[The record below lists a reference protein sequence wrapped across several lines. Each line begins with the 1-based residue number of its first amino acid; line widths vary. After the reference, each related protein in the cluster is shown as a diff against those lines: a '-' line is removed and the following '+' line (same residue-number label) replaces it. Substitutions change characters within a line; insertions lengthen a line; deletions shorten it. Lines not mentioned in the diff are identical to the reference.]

1 MLLLSLLLLLILPI
15 MASHRV
21 VYNSPLCS
29 QSHRIKIIWYIALL
43 FFLSSWLFFSF
54 VYSLLKSFYLFKF
67 DPIIYFNKRPSHP
80 FYRKLHFDDYFS
92 EHLSYHYS
100 NNKSMDSGFWY
111 GLYSLRLQPPSSS
124 SSLSL
129 MFSWPFYY
137 FFFFFIIIFFFH
149 QLTLF
154 YSSTARKFS

>member
-111 GLYSLRLQPPSSS
+111 GLYSLRSAPL
-124 SSLSL
+124 
-129 MFSWPFYY
+129 
-137 FFFFFIIIFFFH
+137 IIIIVIVDVFMAFLLFFLLFH
-149 QLTLF
+149 HHIFFPPTHSFLF
-154 YSSTARKFS
+154 LYS